1 MLLEVPPT
9 MLYCSLEAL
18 SSTTSWR
25 LRKLLPLPATMYK
38 YLALTELAQE
48 PCVVCD
54 DVDERSASSKVNVRS
69 EVCGDVGASDDDDAL
84 LIVAA
89 FDRAALTQLSAARS
103 INAVS
108 FIGRG
113 NVVMMCHT
121 L

>member
-1 MLLEVPPT
+1 
-9 MLYCSLEAL
+9 LEAL

-54 DVDERSASSKVNVRS
+54 DVDERSACSKVNVRS
-69 EVCGDVGASDDDDAL
+69 EVCGDVDASDDDDAL

-89 FDRAALTQLSAARS
+89 FDRAPYSVECSHLS
-103 INAVS
+103 
-108 FIGRG
+108 FFY
-113 NVVMMCHT
+113 
-121 L
+121 

>member
-54 DVDERSASSKVNVRS
+54 DVGERSACSKVNVRS

-89 FDRAALTQLSAARS
+89 FDRAHL
-103 INAVS
+103 VE
-108 FIGRG
+108 
-113 NVVMMCHT
+113 C
-121 L
+121 

>member
-1 MLLEVPPT
+1 MPSKQFATTWVWYVLLMLPAT

-18 SSTTSWR
+18 SSTTSRR

-54 DVDERSASSKVNVRS
+54 DVGERSACSKVNVRS
-69 EVCGDVGASDDDDAL
+69 EVCGDVDASDDDDAL

-89 FDRAALTQLSAARS
+89 FDRARLPVEWYRPSLL
-103 INAVS
+103 II
-108 FIGRG
+108 F
-113 NVVMMCHT
+113 
-121 L
+121 